1 MMPGETWQTLRVATW
16 NVHSCVG
23 VDRRHDPARTS
34 EVVAELDADIVAL
47 QEFRYPADIA
57 IETRTPVVLTALE
70 SYECALGPTSLRDRD
85 RQCYGNVLLTRHPIR
100 AVRRIDLSHRRREPR
115 GALLATLDVR
125 GLTLHVI
132 ATHLGLHLGERRL
145 QVGRIVELVDEL
157 RDAFTVILGDFNDWL
172 PGRSLVHVLDRRLGA
187 APPPRS
193 FPVGFPLLALDR
205 IWAQPR
211 GALRALG
218 VHVTPLSRVASDHLP
233 VVAQLDAPRPSAAAL
248 AWRPESAPITP

>member
-1 MMPGETWQTLRVATW
+1 MMPAGTSQTLRVATF

-23 VDRRHDPARTS
+23 TDRRHDPARTS

-57 IETRTPVVLTALE
+57 IETRAPVVLTALE
-70 SYECALGPTSLRDRD
+70 DYQCALGPTTTRD

-125 GLTLHVI
+125 GLALHVI
-132 ATHLGLHLGERRL
+132 ATHLGLRLAERRL
-145 QVGRIVELVDEL
+145 QVRRIVELVDEL
-157 RDAFTVILGDFNDWL
+157 QSAFTVILGDFNDWL
-172 PGRSLVHVLDRRLGA
+172 PGRSLVHVLDQRLGSG
-187 APPPRS
+187 PPPRS

-205 IWAQPR
+205 IWVQPR
-211 GALRALG
+211 AALRTLG
-218 VHVTPLSRVASDHLP
+218 VHVTPRSRVASDHLP
-233 VVAQLDAPRPSAAAL
+233 VVAELDAPLPPAAAL
-248 AWRPESAPITP
+248 AEHPRTERITP

>member
-1 MMPGETWQTLRVATW
+1 MTPVDTRQALRVATW

-34 EVVAELDADIVAL
+34 DVLAELDADIVAL

-57 IETRTPVVLTALE
+57 LETRTPVVLTALE
-70 SYECALGPTSLRDRD
+70 RYECALGPTTTRG

-125 GLTLHVI
+125 GLVLHVI
-132 ATHLGLHLGERRL
+132 ATHLGLRLGERRL
-145 QVGRIVELVDEL
+145 QVRRIAELVDEL
-157 RDAFTVILGDFNDWL
+157 QSAFTVILGDFNDWL
-172 PGRSLVHVLDRRLGA
+172 PGRSLVHVLDRRLGT

-205 IWAQPR
+205 IWVQP
-211 GALRALG
+211 GDALRTLG
-218 VHVTPLSRVASDHLP
+218 VHLTPASRVASDHLP
-233 VVAQLDAPRPSAAAL
+233 VVAQLDAPLPPATELAGRPRAARSL
-248 AWRPESAPITP
+248 P